1 MGKILGIIA
10 GMIIFMALLTWSL
23 SLISEPNTFYNII
36 GVFILSIS
44 LVISTEICKFINK
57 IKKNEKN

>member
-44 LVISTEICKFINK
+44 IISSTEICKFINK
-57 IKKNEKN
+57 IKKNEKE